1 MIDRIR
7 IYINDVGFEDVETR
21 LDLSPSGIDKDGSF
35 KYASTIK
42 NLKFTYAG
50 KQLKIAGSLHK
61 YAKGTIRHY
70 WYTFE
75 AVCCNQYGVRT
86 KYQNG

>member
-35 KYASTIK
+35 KYC
-42 NLKFTYAG
+42 L
-50 KQLKIAGSLHK
+50 L
-61 YAKGTIRHY
+61 
-70 WYTFE
+70 YTSDAADE
-75 AVCCNQYGVRT
+75 
-86 KYQNG
+86 